1 MQKIYCVALLTGLMT
16 LGLSTACSASEI
28 YKVVDEQGR
37 VVFTNKPTKNGQ
49 RVQLGKV
56 QFHKPRATTATTH
69 THQANISLG
78 SYPKVSQ
85 SQQNKRDSRR
95 RQILSQEL
103 INETRLLD
111 KAMKAIHSIEQ
122 KSKQDSSKQSYFVA
136 SQFDILQLR
145 DRAASHERNIKALET
160 ELNNI

>member
-37 VVFTNKPTKNGQ
+37 VVFTNKSTKNGQ

-56 QFHKPRATTATTH
+56 QFHKPRATAATH
-69 THQANISLG
+69 THQTNISLG

-122 KSKQDSSKQSYFVA
+122 KSKQGSSKQSYFVA